1 MKLDA
6 AQARNFPLA
15 RRLLRVLVIALT
27 VIFFFG
33 ALIVPFEIDDPNT
46 TIHNYF
52 DGIWWASTTV
62 STVGYGDKVPVTP
75 GGKIVG
81 MFLQLTGAAI
91 FFGALVGTITV
102 YLHHSQTDYRW
113 RRLHSRLDELE
124 KEHKSLHSKL
134 DFLVKN
140 RGTGLKKP
148 HQVGL

>member
-1 MKLDA
+1 MKLESA
-6 AQARNFPLA
+6 HSKNFPLA

-27 VIFFFG
+27 AIFFFG
-33 ALIVPFEIDDPNT
+33 ALIVPFEIDDPNSK
-46 TIHNYF
+46 IHTYF

-62 STVGYGDKVPVTP
+62 STVGYGDKVPVTL

-81 MFLQLTGAAI
+81 MFLQLAGAAI

-102 YLHHSQTDYRW
+102 YLHHAQTDYRW
-113 RRLHSRLDELE
+113 KRLHGRLDEME

-140 RGTGLKKP
+140 RGSVLKKP
-148 HQVGL
+148 RQVGL

>member
-1 MKLDA
+1 MNLEA
-6 AQARNFPLA
+6 AHSRNFPLA
-15 RRLLRVLVIALT
+15 RRLFRVLVIALM

-33 ALIVPFEIDDPNT
+33 ALIVPFEVDDPNT

-62 STVGYGDKVPVTP
+62 STVGYGDKVPVTV
-75 GGKIVG
+75 GGKILG

-102 YLHHSQTDYRW
+102 YLHHAQTDYRW
-113 RRLHSRLDELE
+113 KRLHGRLDQLE
-124 KEHKSLHSKL
+124 KEHKAIHSKL

-140 RGTGLKKP
+140 RETSVKKP
-148 HQVGL
+148 RQWGL